1 VKPPKRVQMKVGEFY
16 TLQGAAKALGLS
28 YWTVYRYVRI
38 AGIPTRQISN
48 LTLVKLEDL
57 RELGTPLE
65 GQRPAEAAVAETRER
80 AAEGADNRPVADSP
94 HPDEMGPLP
103 DLVDDARMM
112 RESIRLIPRR
122 RIRRARL
129 VRIQEIDR
137 PLRSH

>member
-1 VKPPKRVQMKVGEFY
+1 MKPPKRVQMKVGEFY
-16 TLQGAAKALGLS
+16 TVQGAAKALGLS

-48 LTLVKLEDL
+48 LTLVRLEDL
-57 RELGTPLE
+57 HELGTPIQVE
-65 GQRPAEAAVAETRER
+65 RPAEADVLADAL
-80 AAEGADNRPVADSP
+80 AAPLDGPVADSP

-103 DLVDDARMM
+103 VMPDDAGTVQ
-112 RESIRLIPRR
+112 ESLRLLPRR

-137 PLRSH
+137 PLRSY